1 MCPSVRKMARSEGS
15 RKGGRDTKTVV
26 LGITGGI
33 AAYKTIELAG
43 TLTKQGIRV
52 QAVLTGEAR
61 KFITPL
67 TMEVITGQ
75 PVWTDENCLELSAI
89 PHIELAEM
97 ADLIL
102 VAPASANTIA
112 KCAAG
117 IADNLLTS
125 TILAATSPV
134 LYVPAM
140 NNRMYEHPSTRKNL
154 ETLAENGFQIM
165 TPDSGPLACGTT
177 GKGRY
182 PENSRIL
189 AEIENILFGDRALK
203 GLQVLI
209 TAGGTREPIDPVRYI
224 GNRSS
229 GKMGAALAE
238 EAAARGARVTLVLG
252 SHQLTELPDVEIV
265 SVETAE
271 DMYEAVMER
280 LDRQDIVIKAAAV
293 ADFRPVEASPRKIK
307 KEGASLQLSL
317 ERTRDILMEVAR
329 RRKDQIVIGFAA
341 ETGDPEAYA
350 LAKLKE
356 KELDMLVANDVS
368 RDDSGFGTDTNLA
381 ALYFA
386 DGAVRSLP
394 LMTKEKLAGEIL
406 SEIIKLPKF
415 GKIAK

>member
-1 MCPSVRKMARSEGS
+1 MCPSVRKMARAEGS
-15 RKGGRDTKTVV
+15 RKGGRDVKTVV
-26 LGITGGI
+26 LGVTGGI
-33 AAYKTIELAG
+33 AAYKAIELAG
-43 TLTKQGIRV
+43 TLTKQGVRV
-52 QAVLTGEAR
+52 HTVLTGEAR

-125 TILAATSPV
+125 AILAATSPV
-134 LYVPAM
+134 MYVPAM

-154 ETLAENGFQIM
+154 ETLVENGFLVM

-189 AEIENILFGDRALK
+189 AEIENVLFGDRALK
-203 GLQVLI
+203 GLHVLI

-229 GKMGAALAE
+229 GKMGVALAR
-238 EAAARGARVTLVLG
+238 EAAARGAIVTLILG
-252 SHQLTELPDVEIV
+252 SHQLTELPDVDIV

-271 DMYEAVMER
+271 EMYGAVMER
-280 LDRQDIVIKAAAV
+280 MDRQDIIIKAAAV
-293 ADFRPVEASPRKIK
+293 ADFRPMEASPLKIK

-329 RRKDQIVIGFAA
+329 RRRDQIVVGFAA
-341 ETGDPEAYA
+341 ETGDPEVYA

-368 RDDSGFGTDTNLA
+368 REDSGFGTDTNLA
-381 ALYFA
+381 TLYFA
-386 DGAVRSLP
+386 GGASKTLP
-394 LMTKEKLAGEIL
+394 LLTKEKLAGEIL